1 MFICKLSKILKER
14 NLKKTSFALD
24 NGFPKTFIENL
35 VSNKFRDIN
44 MESLERVM
52 QILDITRLED
62 ILIYVP
68 YEIEIGD
75 TYESK
80 TQEESYVLG
89 FKDISIDVI
98 LKNKEG
104 AKTLTTLIRIPHG
117 EMRSNVML
125 LSIGSIE
132 DIVERDK
139 WLDFFYEY
147 DPYFL
152 YYVLA
157 RVAEQARKE
166 FKIKNFVTSSSLQIN
181 KK

>member
-98 LKNKEG
+98 LK
-104 AKTLTTLIRIPHG
+104 IRRAP
-117 EMRSNVML
+117 R
-125 LSIGSIE
+125 
-132 DIVERDK
+132 R
-139 WLDFFYEY
+139 
-147 DPYFL
+147 
-152 YYVLA
+152 
-157 RVAEQARKE
+157 
-166 FKIKNFVTSSSLQIN
+166 
-181 KK
+181 